1 MKYNFD
7 EIIPRRGTSCVKH
20 DILNKVFGSDDVI
33 SMWVADM
40 DFKSPDFVF
49 DAIKKR
55 CEHEVLGYTF
65 GSDSYYDTLIN
76 WFDTHYSLKVER
88 QQLHFIPGIVAG
100 ISFVLLAFT
109 NLGDSVL
116 IMNPVY
122 PPFINLP
129 QKNGRKLSIS
139 RLNIENG
146 RFAIDFDDLDKKARG
161 CKLMILSNP
170 HNPGGTVWTAEEL
183 RKIAEICNRHGVLVI
198 SDEIHADLTLP
209 AFKHVSFAS
218 VSEVARNN
226 SITFIAP
233 SKTFSIAG
241 LSSSASC
248 IFDATIRDKF
258 YGFLDNTEIA
268 NGNIFAYT
276 GAEAAFKYGEE
287 WRLQM
292 LDYLQGNID
301 FVKDYLK
308 EQLPWLKAVMPEAS
322 YLIWLDFN
330 ATGLSHQELKEK
342 LVKEA
347 KVGINSGLDFG
358 DGYDGFFRMNV
369 GCPRAVIRQALEN
382 IKLTF

>member
-233 SKTFSIAG
+233 SKTFNIAG

>member
-65 GSDSYYDTLIN
+65 GSDSYNDTLIN

-233 SKTFSIAG
+233 SKTFNIAG